1 MLLLIHSISLPF
13 FHLRELFDGELWKN
27 ELRCGHHKWHFTQWN
42 STGNLMRMASKSKAG
57 LKNEW
62 QSPSQGERD
71 TYREKDIW
79 ATTPIS
85 QWTFF
90 TFLSTVHV
98 SSLTF
103 TLTHYSPIKLD
114 YKAPFYTLLL
124 QFLNIQKFVNI
135 KQLIW
140 TRMLLSLQV
149 HINGR
154 QFQSRIKWGVSDFWE
169 CVYMCVYR
177 QGCPLITAVG
187 RIMCEWRIRVKV
199 RRQPWVSSQVPSTF
213 LFETGYHT
221 KLKLCQVG

>member
-1 MLLLIHSISLPF
+1 MAFYRMELDWELDENGIQKQSLTQKWMTEPKSRRKRHIS
-13 FHLRELFDGELWKN
+13 GE
-27 ELRCGHHKWHFTQWN
+27 G
-42 STGNLMRMASKSKAG
+42 LMSR
-57 LKNEW
+57 
-62 QSPSQGERD
+62 
-71 TYREKDIW
+71 W
-79 ATTPIS
+79 ATTVIS

-114 YKAPFYTLLL
+114 YKAPFNTLLL

-140 TRMLLSLQV
+140 TRMPLSLQV

-169 CVYMCVYR
+169 CVFTCGSIDKGVLWLRLWVELCVNGAYVWKLEDNLGCHLRCPPHFCLR
-177 QGCPLITAVG
+177 QDITLSWNFA
-187 RIMCEWRIRVKV
+187 K
-199 RRQPWVSSQVPSTF
+199 
-213 LFETGYHT
+213 
-221 KLKLCQVG
+221 